1 MKIDSYNINMYS
13 NHFLYNTTSDTLGN
27 KSESANLNIENSTF
41 NGDKNSHT
49 PTTNKISQNLDE
61 LVSEPE
67 KMMMIAK
74 MAQEAIDML
83 KGIKVEQNSE
93 LISFNTDPF
102 LVTQKRSESENLKL
116 QTTGIIKAGSKEINV
131 LIDINLS
138 KSFQE
143 ISQIKVEPRFID
155 PLVITLDGNMP
166 KVLEDRFEFDID
178 SDGEI
183 DQISRLGANSGFLAL
198 DKNGDGKINNG
209 SELFGANSGDG
220 FADLSRYDDDKN
232 GWIDENDKIFNKL
245 RIWHKS
251 GDNERLVA
259 LGEVGIGAIF
269 LGSTSSEFSLKDNQN
284 NELAQLKRSGFF
296 LYENGKSGIVAQM
309 DFVKFQNKDESDE
322 SLVGVKIESGTQVH
336 NEDRNDKSLLDIL
349 KQRLA
354 ALQSQLNGADPQ
366 TVATLQIQIASINA
380 QIVSLMFSGMA

>member
-13 NHFLYNTTSDTLGN
+13 NHFLYNATSDTLGN
-27 KSESANLNIENSTF
+27 SSESASLNIENSTF
-41 NGDKNSHT
+41 SGGKSSHT
-49 PTTNKISQNLDE
+49 PTTNKISQNLDD

-83 KGIKVEQNSE
+83 KGIKKEQNSE

-209 SELFGANSGDG
+209 SELFGANSGNG

-269 LGSTSSEFSLKDNQN
+269 LGSTSSEFSLKDSQN

-322 SLVGVKIESGTQVH
+322 SLVGVKIEGGAQVR
-336 NEDRNDKSLLDIL
+336 NEDRKDKSLLDIL

-366 TVATLQIQIASINA
+366 TAATLQIQIASINA
-380 QIVSLMFSGMA
+380 QIVALMSSGLA

>member
-322 SLVGVKIESGTQVH
+322 SLVGVKIESGTQVR

-366 TVATLQIQIASINA
+366 TAATLQIQIASINA

>member
-13 NHFLYNTTSDTLGN
+13 NHFLYNATSDTLGN

-41 NGDKNSHT
+41 NGDKNSQT
-49 PTTNKISQNLDE
+49 STANKISQNLDD

-83 KGIKVEQNSE
+83 KGIKKEQNSE

-269 LGSTSSEFSLKDNQN
+269 LGSTSSEFSLKDSQN

-322 SLVGVKIESGTQVH
+322 SLVGVKIEGGAQVR
-336 NEDRNDKSLLDIL
+336 NEDRKDKSLLDIL

-354 ALQSQLNGADPQ
+354 SLQSQLNGADPQ
-366 TVATLQIQIASINA
+366 TAATLQIQIASINA
-380 QIVSLMFSGMA
+380 QIVALMSSGLA